1 MADLDRRAELGG
13 VMSGSRLRPYLL
25 PFVAAL
31 IVLAVEPTVTAPGM
45 AKDAP
50 KCGNKVATIVGTD
63 KAETIVGTDKAETIV
78 GTAKADVIVALGGAD
93 IVRGLGGADR
103 ICGGGGKDKLIGGAG
118 KDKLAG
124 DVSM

>member
-25 PFVAAL
+25 PVVAAL

-50 KCGNKVATIVGTD
+50 KCGNKVA
-63 KAETIVGTDKAETIV
+63 TIVGTDKAETIV